1 VIIKVAGEPVRNVS
15 ELLTQIAGLKP
26 GVPADLNV
34 LRRQG
39 EINLRLTPGERPTA
53 KQRR

>member
-1 VIIKVAGEPVRNVS
+1 
-15 ELLTQIAGLKP
+15 
-26 GVPADLNV
+26 LNV